1 MNMRL
6 SILILIVISLLAGG
20 CATVSY
26 APVAYRQNGVDLGVS
41 PRIKLLRTA
50 NDPVLQKVT
59 DNLAA
64 DFQKSNRVTVTADN
78 PDYWVWVGYTGNFRT
93 DDQAALIYNQKIA
106 KVSNNAGAAGVD
118 VLTATQ
124 NWSSAYGGN
133 LNVTVYSVRNLELVY
148 CLDFAYLD
156 SDFGPAAARDQNAY
170 LERAASELA
179 GRLDALFLTT
189 MQKRD
194 TAIVADA
201 DNELKNNLRNNR
213 PDLALARGKAILP
226 QRFDAFASALGG
238 ANPEHLETTLG
249 NYYLL
254 LVAEEAQTADPAE
267 WKQLYLWQQ
276 QILQLC
282 SSDALAAAS
291 ANALGRLEGKLYN
304 GGKL

>member
-1 MNMRL
+1 MRVWFFVF
-6 SILILIVISLLAGG
+6 SVITLLTGG
-20 CATVSY
+20 CASVSY
-26 APVAYRQNGVDLGVS
+26 APVAYRQNGVDLGAS
-41 PRIKLLRTA
+41 PRLKILRTA

-59 DNLAA
+59 ETLAA
-64 DFQKSNRVTVTADN
+64 DLQKSNRVTVTQDN
-78 PDYWVWVGYTGNFRT
+78 PDYWVWIGYTGNFRS
-93 DDQAALIYNQKIA
+93 DDQAALVYNQKIA
-106 KVSNNAGAAGVD
+106 KVSNNAGTAGVD
-118 VLTATQ
+118 VLTTTQ
-124 NWSSAYGGN
+124 NWSSAYGGS
-133 LNVTVYSVRNLELVY
+133 LNVTVYSVRNLDLVY

-170 LERAASELA
+170 LDRAAGELA

-189 MQKRD
+189 MQKSN

-213 PDLALARGKAILP
+213 PDLALTRGKAILP
-226 QRFDAFASALGG
+226 QRFDAFASAAQSGK
-238 ANPEHLETTLG
+238 NKPENMETTLG

-267 WKQLYLWQQ
+267 WRQLYLQQQ

-282 SSDALAAAS
+282 SSDALATAS